1 MGRGDCWFIVSPWG
15 FKELDMTE
23 HACIIQYYIVN
34 LIVSI
39 HLCIVSIDPERTQRD
54 IIINL

>member
-1 MGRGDCWFIVSPWG
+1 MGRGDWWFIVSPWG
-15 FKELDMTE
+15 FKELDVTE

-39 HLCIVSIDPERTQRD
+39 HLCIVSIDPERTQRQ
-54 IIINL
+54 